1 MIRAAS
7 GRASSVPGRT
17 VVAPPP
23 RALPRAAAHT
33 GMRSLVIVVRRPRT
47 AIVGTLAIAAV
58 LLAGL
63 FYLSQTLQAAAARY
77 ELDTLAT
84 EREALLQ
91 QLRSQQGVVTR
102 AGSEPLVIQ
111 WAQGNRLDWLGPR
124 SRFGDR

>member
-1 MIRAAS
+1 
-7 GRASSVPGRT
+7 
-17 VVAPPP
+17 
-23 RALPRAAAHT
+23 
-33 GMRSLVIVVRRPRT
+33 MRSLGIVVRRPRT
-47 AIVGTLAIAAV
+47 AIVGTLTIAAI

-111 WAQGNRLDWLGPR
+111 WAQGDRLDWLGPR
-124 SRFGDR
+124 SRFGSR